1 VRIIMVGGGTGGH
14 IYPAITI
21 ARALQSEIPNCE
33 VLFVGTE
40 QGLEADII
48 PKEGFDFATI
58 DICGLERKLSWKNIK
73 TIGKIVGSL
82 WQSWKI
88 IRKFQPDLLIGTG
101 GYTCGPVLL
110 AGSLM
115 GIPTLI
121 QEQNVI
127 PGITNKILAKFVS
140 RVAVGYPEAASAFDD
155 EKKVVVTGNPI
166 RDDVISVSREQGLE
180 AFGLDP
186 DKLTVL
192 VSGGSRGA
200 RSINRAMEFVCRQI
214 AERNDVQI
222 LHVTGQSEYNDVVGK
237 YKQSNIDGNSA
248 GNIVVKPYLYNMPL
262 ALAVADVVVFRAGA
276 VGLAEITAR
285 GIPSILIPYPYA
297 AENHQEFNARVLE
310 KAGAAVIIRDFEL
323 TGPLLYATIK
333 ELLENRDRLARMSV
347 ASKKLGRPQAAHD
360 IVQAALQLVR
370 SYGVKTPERTG
381 S

>member
-14 IYPAITI
+14 IYPAVTI
-21 ARALQSEIPNCE
+21 ARAIQSEVPDCK
-33 VLFVGTE
+33 VLFVGTS

-48 PKEGFDFATI
+48 PKEGFDFTTI
-58 DICGLERKLSWKNIK
+58 DICGFERKISWKNVK
-73 TIGKIVGSL
+73 TVGKIAGSL

-88 IRKFQPDLLIGTG
+88 IRDFQPDLLIGTG

-121 QEQNVI
+121 QEQNVV

-140 RVAVGYPEAASAFDD
+140 LVAVGYPEAAAAFRD
-155 EKKVVVTGNPI
+155 EKKVIVTGNPI
-166 RDDVISVSREQGLE
+166 REDVISVSRDEGLA
-180 AFGLDP
+180 AFALDP
-186 DKLTVL
+186 AKLTLL

-214 AERNDVQI
+214 VERNDVQI

-237 YKQSNIDGNSA
+237 YKQQGIGDGTT
-248 GNIVVKPYLYNMPL
+248 GNIIVKPYLYNMPL
-262 ALAVADVVVFRAGA
+262 ALAVADIVVFRAGA

-310 KAGAAVIIRDFEL
+310 KAGAAVLIRDFEL
-323 TGPLLYATIK
+323 TGPVLHTTIM
-333 ELLENRDRLARMSV
+333 ELVENRDRLLRMAA
-347 ASKKLGRPQAAHD
+347 ASKKLGRPQAARD
-360 IVQAALQLVR
+360 IAQAALSLI
-370 SYGVKTPERTG
+370 STYGAKKPEHV

>member
-1 VRIIMVGGGTGGH
+1 MRIIMVGGGTGGH
-14 IYPAITI
+14 IYPAVTI
-21 ARALQSEIPNCE
+21 ARAIQSEVPDCQ
-33 VLFVGTE
+33 VLFVGTA

-48 PKEGFDFATI
+48 PKEGFDFTTI
-58 DICGLERKLSWKNIK
+58 DICGLERKISWKNVK
-73 TIGKIVGSL
+73 TLGKIAGSI

-88 IRKFQPDLLIGTG
+88 IRDFQPDLLIGTG

-121 QEQNVI
+121 QEQNVV
-127 PGITNKILAKFVS
+127 PGITNKILAKFVNL
-140 RVAVGYPEAASAFDD
+140 VAVGYPEAATAFHD
-155 EKKVVVTGNPI
+155 EKKVIVTGNPI
-166 RDDVISVSREQGLE
+166 RDDVISVSREEGLA

-186 DKLTVL
+186 AKLTLL

-214 AERNDVQI
+214 IERNDVQI

-237 YKQSNIDGNSA
+237 YKQQGIGDGTA
-248 GNIVVKPYLYNMPL
+248 GNIIVKPYLYNMPL
-262 ALAVADVVVFRAGA
+262 ALAVADLVVFRAGA

-297 AENHQEFNARVLE
+297 AENHQEFNARALE
-310 KAGAAVIIRDFEL
+310 KAGAAVLIRDFDL
-323 TGPLLYATIK
+323 TGPVLHTTIM
-333 ELLENRDRLARMSV
+333 ELVENRDRLARMAA
-347 ASKKLGRPQAAHD
+347 ASKKLGRPQAARD
-360 IVQAALQLVR
+360 IVQAALSLV
-370 SYGVKTPERTG
+370 STYGAKKTEHV

>member
-1 VRIIMVGGGTGGH
+1 MRIIMVGGGTGGH
-14 IYPAITI
+14 IYPAVTI
-21 ARALQSEIPNCE
+21 ARAIQSEVPDCK
-33 VLFVGTE
+33 VLFVGTV

-48 PKEGFDFATI
+48 PKEGFDFTTI
-58 DICGLERKLSWKNIK
+58 DICGLERKISWKNVK
-73 TIGKIVGSL
+73 TVGKIAGSL

-88 IRKFQPDLLIGTG
+88 IRDFQPDLLIGTG

-121 QEQNVI
+121 QEQNVV

-140 RVAVGYPEAASAFDD
+140 LVAVGYPEAAAAFRD
-155 EKKVVVTGNPI
+155 EKKVIVTGNPI
-166 RDDVISVSREQGLE
+166 REDVISVSREEGLA
-180 AFGLDP
+180 AFGFDP
-186 DKLTVL
+186 AKLTLL

-214 AERNDVQI
+214 VERNDVQI

-237 YKQSNIDGNSA
+237 YKQQGIGDGTT
-248 GNIVVKPYLYNMPL
+248 GNIIVKPYLYNMPL
-262 ALAVADVVVFRAGA
+262 ALAVADIVVFRAGA

-310 KAGAAVIIRDFEL
+310 KAGAAVLIRDFEL
-323 TGPLLYATIK
+323 TGPVLHTTIM
-333 ELLENRDRLARMSV
+333 ELVENRDRLARMAA
-347 ASKKLGRPQAAHD
+347 ASKNLGRPQAARD
-360 IVQAALQLVR
+360 IAQAALSLI
-370 SYGVKTPERTG
+370 STYGAKKPEHV

>member
-1 VRIIMVGGGTGGH
+1 MRIIMVGGGTGGH
-14 IYPAITI
+14 IYPAVTI
-21 ARALQSEIPNCE
+21 ARAIQSEVPDCK
-33 VLFVGTE
+33 VLFVGTS

-48 PKEGFDFATI
+48 PKEGFDFTTI
-58 DICGLERKLSWKNIK
+58 DICGFERKISWKNVK
-73 TIGKIVGSL
+73 TVGKIAGSL

-88 IRKFQPDLLIGTG
+88 IRDFQPDLLIGTG

-121 QEQNVI
+121 QEQNVV

-140 RVAVGYPEAASAFDD
+140 LVAVGYPEAAAAFRD
-155 EKKVVVTGNPI
+155 EKKVIVTGNPI
-166 RDDVISVSREQGLE
+166 REDVISVSRDEGLA
-180 AFGLDP
+180 AFALDP
-186 DKLTVL
+186 AKLTLL

-214 AERNDVQI
+214 VERNDVQI

-237 YKQSNIDGNSA
+237 YKQQGIGDGTT
-248 GNIVVKPYLYNMPL
+248 GNIIVKPYLYNMPL
-262 ALAVADVVVFRAGA
+262 ALAVADIVVFRAGA

-310 KAGAAVIIRDFEL
+310 KAGAAVLIRDFEL
-323 TGPLLYATIK
+323 TGPVLHTTIM
-333 ELLENRDRLARMSV
+333 ELVENRDRLLRMAA
-347 ASKKLGRPQAAHD
+347 ASKKLGRPQAARD
-360 IVQAALQLVR
+360 IAQAALSLI
-370 SYGVKTPERTG
+370 STYGAKKPEHV

>member
-1 VRIIMVGGGTGGH
+1 MRIIMVGGGTGGH

-21 ARALQSEIPNCE
+21 ARALQSEVKNCE
-33 VLFVGTE
+33 VLFVGTKH
-40 QGLEADII
+40 GLEADII

-58 DICGLERKLSWKNIK
+58 DICGFERKLSWNNVK
-73 TIGKIVGSL
+73 TLGKIVGSL

-88 IRKFQPDLLIGTG
+88 IRSFKPDLLIGTG

-110 AGSLM
+110 AGALM
-115 GIPTLI
+115 GIPALI

-127 PGITNKILAKFVS
+127 PGITNKILAKFVN

-166 RDDVISVSREQGLE
+166 RDNVVSITKNEGLE

-186 DKLTVL
+186 AKLTVL

-214 AERNDVQI
+214 VERNDVQI

-237 YKQSNIDGNSA
+237 YKQSNICGDSA
-248 GNIVVKPYLYNMPL
+248 GNIIVKPYLYNMPL
-262 ALAVADVVVFRAGA
+262 ALAAADIVVFRAGA

-297 AENHQEFNARVLE
+297 AENHQEYNARVLE
-310 KAGAAVIIRDFEL
+310 KAGAAVTIRDFEL
-323 TGPLLYATIK
+323 TGPVLYAAIVD
-333 ELLENRDRLARMSV
+333 LLDNRERLARMAA
-347 ASKKLGRPQAAHD
+347 ASKRLGRPQAARD
-360 IVQAALQLVR
+360 IVRAALQLMP
-370 SYGVKTPERTG
+370 SYVLKAQEHTE
-381 S
+381 